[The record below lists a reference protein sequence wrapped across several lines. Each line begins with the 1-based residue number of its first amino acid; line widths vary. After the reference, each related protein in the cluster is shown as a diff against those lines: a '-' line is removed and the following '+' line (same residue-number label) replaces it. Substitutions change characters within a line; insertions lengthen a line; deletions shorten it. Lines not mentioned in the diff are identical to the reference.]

1 MRGRRRDPQ
10 DLLSLG
16 EAALEDVSA
25 AAVLHD
31 ALLERFGDRYASIVQ
46 QAQGDADAFQE
57 NIDVR
62 VDLDILGQLV
72 RGRLPRSFPPARR
85 ASSGTPEGWSTR
97 TVVTFISR
105 PRWRPRARVFFD
117 GWRAWDAATGKTI
130 AFRESVWPGGTIR
143 RHIWRHPHASQRF
156 SADDVDELDQALMR
170 RVKTELARRW
180 STPDLRR
187 WLQWNDPNG
196 DYRRATRSELIE
208 ALMQNVEDNRETPTE
223 MILASGR
230 PW

>member
-16 EAALEDVSA
+16 EAALEDESA

-31 ALLERFGDRYASIVQ
+31 ALLERFGDRYAAIVQ

-72 RGRLPRSFPPARR
+72 RGRLPPSFPPARR
-85 ASSGTPEGWSTR
+85 TSSDNPEGWSTR
-97 TVVTFISR
+97 TAVTFIAR
-105 PRWRPRARVFFD
+105 PRWRPRARIFFD
-117 GWRAWDAATGKTI
+117 GVVRAWDASTGETI
-130 AFRESVWPGGTIR
+130 AIRERGRWLRPRAG
-143 RHIWRHPHASQRF
+143 QQQF

-170 RVKTELARRW
+170 RVRTELARRW
-180 STPDLRR
+180 STQDLRR

-196 DYRRATRSELIE
+196 DYRRASRSELIE
-208 ALMQNVEDNRETPTE
+208 VLMQNVEDNRETPTE